1 MVAAWIVAAT
11 MAATL
16 APPPGATNDEPKPLG
31 GNERVLLV
39 ANGDSAFSLALAN
52 RYAQL
57 RSIPAEHVLLLDD
70 LPGEGIAGAAPI
82 ALDECRER
90 ILKPILAFLDQNGL
104 ADEIDAIVYS
114 SGFPHAI
121 DVAGATGDR
130 KLDQYVTP
138 VAALT
143 GLTYF
148 AREVARGDLSC
159 LSFDANRYCKSP
171 RGGGGTRDLTDDEKR
186 LLGEAQAALKEKRID
201 AAAAALRAFTAS
213 YAENGDFWYDLAC
226 CEALLGQKEAALVD
240 LRNSIDHGYWDADH
254 AEHDDDLVS
263 LRSDPAYRT
272 LLERMRKSVP
282 HPQESRGFHED
293 PRGHGRYYL
302 STILAWLGPYG
313 TTFAEACAG
322 LEKSAAADATEPKG
336 TFYFLKNGDVRAT
349 TRASLFAA
357 AVELL
362 RQRGRAAEILEAG
375 KEGEDGIL
383 PKNRRDVLGAVVGS
397 ADFDWSKCGSTI
409 VPGAIVEHLT
419 SFGAT
424 FQLAGQTKC
433 TAFMKAGAAGS
444 SGTVTEPYAL
454 QAKFP
459 TPFIH
464 VHYVD
469 GCTLAE
475 SFYESVAGPYQLLVI
490 GDACCRP
497 FATPAQPTLDAPL
510 GPWKGRVE
518 LAPGA
523 QRASGSTGVAA
534 VSSASSEV
542 ARYEA
547 WIDGR
552 PAGECAAGGKLV
564 IESAAL
570 PDGIHD
576 LRVVAVAAGPV
587 AATASLS
594 RPVTFDNHGHVVQM
608 SGPKKPIP
616 FGSPVGFQVDAAQAS
631 EVVVARGL
639 VPLARTRGGSA
650 HLEIPAS
657 ALGLGRS
664 TLVARARFADGSEAT
679 ARAEVTLEPPPPIKT
694 TTPAPPLFPAWW
706 IDAESKGAPIRAGT
720 TSPALLLPAEVA
732 KRLAPDVRASVHGW
746 LKTEGR
752 GLSDWSF
759 CGDVRRVV
767 VDGKTL
773 FEAVGHDEGA
783 RFRNVA
789 LAIGEGWHAVTIDEA
804 GAAACGLSALGPD
817 GPQLFDA
824 ERFGAETGAVRLAR
838 DQWKTAEAAL
848 GDGNRSEPA
857 GAPAAVEVD
866 FTTPTSL
873 ALVAIWLTP
882 PPGAAEAPVV
892 LEGRAGSGGW
902 SKLKPSEQ
910 RLLFAPPPSP
920 GAAAATGLLCAIKS
934 ASLKQLRITPA
945 QSAPPN
951 CRFCELEFW
960 KAGKSR

>member
-1 MVAAWIVAAT
+1 MVAAWIVAALV
-11 MAATL
+11 L
-16 APPPGATNDEPKPLG
+16 ARPGETGGGGDEPKVLG

-57 RSIPAEHVLLLDD
+57 RAIPAEHVLLLDD

-82 ALDECRER
+82 TLEECRER

-121 DVAGATGDR
+121 DVNGATGDK
-130 KLDQYVTP
+130 KLGQYVTP

-148 AREVARGDLSC
+148 AREVVRGDLSC

-171 RGGGGTRDLTDDEKR
+171 RGGGGEREATEAEKK
-186 LLGEAQAALKEKRID
+186 LWEEAQTALKEKRID
-201 AAAAALRAFTAS
+201 AAAEALRALTAS
-213 YAENGDFWYDLAC
+213 FEESGAAWYDLAC
-226 CEALLGQKEAALVD
+226 CDALLGKKEAALSD
-240 LRNSIDHGYWDADH
+240 LKRSIDHGFWNADH
-254 AEHDDDLVS
+254 AEHDDDLAS
-263 LRSDPAYRT
+263 LRGDEAFKA
-272 LLERMRKSVP
+272 LLERMRKSAP
-282 HPQESRGFHED
+282 RPQESRGFHED
-293 PRGHGRYYL
+293 PRGRGRYYL
-302 STILAWLGPYG
+302 STILAWLGPFG
-313 TTFAEACAG
+313 TTYAEACNG
-322 LEKSAAADATEPKG
+322 LERSAAADATEPKG
-336 TFYFLKNGDVRAT
+336 TFFFLKNGDVRAT
-349 TRASLFAA
+349 TRAPLFAA
-357 AVELL
+357 AAELL
-362 RQRGRAAEILEAG
+362 HQRGRAAEVLEAG
-375 KEGEDGIL
+375 RDGEDGIL
-383 PKNRRDVLGAVVGS
+383 PKNRRDVLGAVVGT

-409 VPGAIVEHLT
+409 LPGAIVEHLT

-433 TAFMKAGAAGS
+433 TAFLKAGAAGS

-497 FATPAQPTLDAPL
+497 FATPARPTLDAPN

-523 QRASGSTGVAA
+523 QHVASGSSAVAA
-534 VSSASSEV
+534 VSSAASEV

-547 WIDGR
+547 WIDGK

-570 PDGIHD
+570 PDGAHD

-594 RPVTFDNHGHVVQM
+594 RAVVFDNHGHVVQL
-608 SGPKKPIP
+608 SGPKKPLP
-616 FGSPVGFQVDAAQAS
+616 FGPPVGLQVDAAQAS

-639 VPLARTRGGSA
+639 VPLARTKGGSA

-657 ALGLGRS
+657 ALGLGSS

-679 ARAEVTLEPPPPIKT
+679 ARAEVTLEPPAPVRT
-694 TTPAPPLFPAWW
+694 TTPAPPLYPAWW
-706 IDAESKGAPIRAGT
+706 IDADPKGAPIRAGT
-720 TSPALLLPAEVA
+720 TSPALLLPSEVA
-732 KRLAPDVRASVHGW
+732 KRLAPDGHATVHGW

-773 FEAVGHDEGA
+773 FESIGHDEGA

-789 LAIGEGWHAVTIDEA
+789 LAIGEGWHSVAIDEA
-804 GAAACGLSALGPD
+804 GAGACGLSALGPD
-817 GPQLFDA
+817 GPQPFDG
-824 ERFGAETGAVRLAR
+824 ERFGAETGALRLAR

-857 GAPAAVEVD
+857 GASAPVEVD

-882 PPGAAEAPVV
+882 PPVAADGALV
-892 LEGRAGSGGW
+892 LEGRGSSGGW
-902 SKLKPSEQ
+902 TKLKPSEL

-920 GAAAATGLLCAIKS
+920 GAAAATGLLCAIKPG
-934 ASLKQLRITPA
+934 SLKQLRITPA
-945 QSAPPN
+945 PGAPPN